1 MLRMNIRTK
10 LALALVAA
18 SLASMAVLGYFAYVS
33 SSELLS
39 EISRR
44 QLDALAESRKRD
56 LERVVDGWR
65 ENVRLIR
72 SRTRLR
78 EALRSYDDGGDE
90 RLLDDVDRIVE
101 DILTS
106 GRSIRRLTIFD
117 ASDRRIAGR
126 GDSVAEEK
134 AQPVDGDAIEL
145 SGIQVEKDGTLG
157 IVFHSNLEIDGTRVG
172 GMEAVFR
179 ADAINAVT
187 DDFTGLGETGEAY
200 VVAAAPAEQ
209 YVILNSLR
217 HDPGRMLRTGPLAEA
232 TPDARAALVGYEAVL
247 EEPVEDYRGKRVLAA
262 TRSLSELGW
271 GIVVKVDV
279 DEEHQRAVR
288 LLDMLTDLGLSI
300 GALTIL
306 GGTLLGF
313 HLARPIRQLAHIVD
327 LARHGD
333 IDLRAPEKGDDE
345 VAFLARSINELLDQ
359 SREMSERKPPT

>member
-1 MLRMNIRTK
+1 MNIRTK

-18 SLASMAVLGYFAYVS
+18 SLASMAALGYFAYVS
-33 SSELLS
+33 ASALLS
-39 EISRR
+39 ETSQR

-56 LERVVDGWR
+56 LERVIDSWR
-65 ENVRLIR
+65 ESVRLIR

-78 EALRSYDDGGDE
+78 EALHRFDETGDE
-90 RLLDDVDRIVE
+90 ELIGDIDRIVQ
-101 DILTS
+101 DVLSS

-117 ASDRRIAGR
+117 RTGHRIG
-126 GDSVAEEK
+126 GGGSSVA
-134 AQPVDGDAIEL
+134 AAAARPIRDDAIEL
-145 SGIQVEKDGTLG
+145 SGIQVEQDGSLG
-157 IVFHSNLEIDGTRVG
+157 IVFHSNLALEGRRVG
-172 GMEAVFR
+172 AMEAVFR
-179 ADAINAVT
+179 ADAITAVT

-209 YVILNSLR
+209 YVVLNSLR
-217 HDPGRMLRTGPLAEA
+217 HDPTRMLRTGPLAEA
-232 TPDARAALVGYEAVL
+232 TADARAALVGHEAVL
-247 EEPVEDYRGKRVLAA
+247 ADPVEDYRGQRVLAA
-262 TRSLSELGW
+262 TRSLADPNW

-279 DEEHQRAVR
+279 DEEQERAR
-288 LLDMLTDLGLSI
+288 QLLDMLTDLGLSL

-333 IDLRAPEKGDDE
+333 TDLRAPEKGDDE

-359 SREMSERKPPT
+359 SQELSERKPRT